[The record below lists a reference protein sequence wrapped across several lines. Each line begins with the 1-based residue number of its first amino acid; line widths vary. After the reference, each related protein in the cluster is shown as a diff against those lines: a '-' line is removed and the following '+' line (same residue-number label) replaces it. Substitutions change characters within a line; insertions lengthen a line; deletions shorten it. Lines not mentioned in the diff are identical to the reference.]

1 MRDQI
6 FLLENLLKMIS
17 DILKVLF
24 PLLNHKFSFTFLFL
38 IEYLLGSYNLEH
50 GKGDGGA
57 KAGIRV
63 VATVLLEW

>member
-1 MRDQI
+1 
-6 FLLENLLKMIS
+6 MIS